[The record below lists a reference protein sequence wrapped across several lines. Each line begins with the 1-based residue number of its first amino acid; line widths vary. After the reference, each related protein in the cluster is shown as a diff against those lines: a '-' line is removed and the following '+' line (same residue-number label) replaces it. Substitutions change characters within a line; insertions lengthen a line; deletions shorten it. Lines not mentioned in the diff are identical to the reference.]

1 MDILRATAR
10 VADSRLVQY
19 HGAGF
24 FVAVPFT
31 SIDLKTAT
39 GADIHIEQRPG
50 EELTCINGQRIAAE
64 GINVWNPCFDVTV
77 CLRSPQSPY
86 CPLAAD
92 PFGCGLLVAAR
103 GAYRRADHRARHH
116 HQAPGCIRF

>member
-1 MDILRATAR
+1 
-10 VADSRLVQY
+10 VQY

-77 CLRSPQSPY
+77 CLRSPQSP
-86 CPLAAD
+86 CCSLAAD
-92 PFGCGLLVAAR
+92 PFGWARLWQPAALIDGLITEHGIISKAPGASGFDVAAFVSKHKQR
-103 GAYRRADHRARHH
+103 
-116 HQAPGCIRF
+116 